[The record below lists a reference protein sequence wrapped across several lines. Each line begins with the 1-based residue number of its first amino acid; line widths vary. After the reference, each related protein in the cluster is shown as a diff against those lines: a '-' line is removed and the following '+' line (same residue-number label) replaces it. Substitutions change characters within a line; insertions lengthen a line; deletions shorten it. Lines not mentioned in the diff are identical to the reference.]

1 MAILTGSFQS
11 KELFRKVSFTAVIPT
26 TTRSIYEPENA
37 ESDNKDEPLKT
48 LYLLH
53 GWDGNHEDWL
63 HNTRIAELAIKHHV
77 AIIMPDGQNSF
88 YVDQPN
94 GDHFGKFIGEE
105 FVHETRRLFHLSDK
119 REDTTIG
126 GLSMGGY
133 GALRNGFY
141 YPKTFGNIL
150 VFSSKI
156 FTKRSS
162 ADIIFDQPISWRY
175 QTLIKGETTAA
186 LPGDMDIEELAVKA
200 FESKEDNPRLYLSCG
215 TEDDLIDEQ
224 RSFHRFLKEHDYA
237 HEYVEAPG
245 MHNWDYWNTSIEQG
259 LEWLYGNAE
268 K

>member
-11 KELFRKVSFTAVIPT
+11 KELFRKVSFTAIIPT
-26 TTRSIYEPENA
+26 TTRSIYEPDDT
-37 ESDNKDEPLKT
+37 ESGSDQPLKT

-63 HNTRIAELAIKHHV
+63 HNTRIAELAIKYHV

-88 YVDQPN
+88 YVNQPN

-141 YPKTFGNIL
+141 YPTTFGNIL
-150 VFSSKI
+150 AFSSKF
-156 FTKRSS
+156 FTKRSN
-162 ADIIFDQPISWRY
+162 ANIVFDNPISMRY
-175 QTLIKGETTAA
+175 QALIQGKTTAA
-186 LPGDMDIEELAVKA
+186 LADDMDLEELVIKAV
-200 FESKEDNPRLYLSCG
+200 ESSGKNPRLYLSCG
-215 TEDDLIDEQ
+215 TEDDLIEEQ
-224 RSFHRFLKEHDYA
+224 RSFHQFLEEQNYMHQL
-237 HEYVEAPG
+237 VEAPG
-245 MHNWDYWNTSIEQG
+245 KHNWDYWNDSIEQSMKWVY
-259 LEWLYGNAE
+259 ENAV

>member
-11 KELFRKVSFTAVIPT
+11 KELFRKVSFTAIIPT
-26 TTRSIYEPENA
+26 TTRSIYEPDDV
-37 ESDNKDEPLKT
+37 ESVSDQPLKT

-63 HNTRIAELAIKHHV
+63 HNTRVAELAIKYHV

-88 YVDQPN
+88 YVNQPN

-141 YPKTFGNIL
+141 YPTTFGNIL
-150 VFSSKI
+150 AFSSKF
-156 FTKRSS
+156 FTKRSN
-162 ADIIFDQPISWRY
+162 AGIVFDKPISMRY
-175 QTLIKGETTAA
+175 QTLIPGKTTAA
-186 LPGDMDIEELAVKA
+186 LADDMDLEELVIKAV
-200 FESKEDNPRLYLSCG
+200 ESNGSNPRLYLSCG
-215 TEDDLIDEQ
+215 TEDDLIEEQ
-224 RSFHRFLKEHDYA
+224 RSFHQFLKEQNYTHQS
-237 HEYVEAPG
+237 VEALG
-245 MHNWDYWNTSIEQG
+245 KHNWDYWNNSIEQSM
-259 LEWLYGNAE
+259 EWLYGNVV